1 MGHHAFEPLDAP
13 QSRTIS
19 KNVVIFSDGSSQA
32 GGFQF
37 ALSLTIPDERPVN
50 AGNK

>member
-1 MGHHAFEPLDAP
+1 MWSFF
-13 QSRTIS
+13 RTAAAR
-19 KNVVIFSDGSSQA
+19 A